1 MFVGGGISAADGVG
15 IGSNFLCICKEK
27 TIVPL
32 CAVASSSSSYVFS
45 HHLPPLSLP
54 LVHLLLYFSPL
65 GIAHSATTYSST
77 RPSPMEE
84 KM

>member
-1 MFVGGGISAADGVG
+1 VFVGGGISAADGIG

-32 CAVASSSSSYVFS
+32 CAVASSSSSYIFS

-77 RPSPMEE
+77 RPSPVEE